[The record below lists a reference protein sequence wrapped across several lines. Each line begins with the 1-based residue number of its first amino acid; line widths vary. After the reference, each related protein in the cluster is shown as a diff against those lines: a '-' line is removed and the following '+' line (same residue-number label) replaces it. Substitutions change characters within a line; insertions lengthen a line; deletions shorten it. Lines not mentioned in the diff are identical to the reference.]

1 MVVIFVGFFI
11 HDMDFSFTDTTTVF
25 STLFWNFHF
34 YEIVVQQKIFESN
47 INILS
52 FAWAWNSHSAIF
64 MIQT

>member
-34 YEIVVQQKIFESN
+34 YEIVVQQRIFESN

-52 FAWAWNSHSAIF
+52 FAWA
-64 MIQT
+64 